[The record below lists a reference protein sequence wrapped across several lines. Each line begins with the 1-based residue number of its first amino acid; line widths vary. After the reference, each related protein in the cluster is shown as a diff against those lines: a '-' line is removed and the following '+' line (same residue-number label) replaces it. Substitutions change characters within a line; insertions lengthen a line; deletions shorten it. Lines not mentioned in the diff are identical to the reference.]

1 MVRRIDTINKE
12 RGFCMWGLVLIAAIG
27 IMIAGADKLLIK
39 KERKQG
45 AKMFVFALILFLT
58 VSIFAPSTDD
68 DKSKKEVVAKE
79 DEQQTEEVEPPVEEV
94 EEIPYDPDDYTK
106 YWTELFSMHE
116 GLRYNMSYIV
126 SENYSDGNENFNW
139 FYENNTERTASVVVA
154 SRVDA
159 PAKGFDV
166 EAYSKNGGSFSLDV
180 DGYYDVIFFYDDD
193 TIERVP
199 LEEFVLKD

>member
-1 MVRRIDTINKE
+1 MLNKE
-12 RGFCMWGLVLIAAIG
+12 GGFDMVG
-27 IMIAGADKLLIK
+27 
-39 KERKQG
+39 
-45 AKMFVFALILFLT
+45 LT
-58 VSIFAPSTDD
+58 VIVAVIAMVVGVNNLRGEKNREQGEKMLGLAAVLFFMAFVIVPSVDEK
-68 DKSKKEVVAKE
+68 KSVAKE
-79 DEQQTEEVEPPVEEV
+79 DEQQTEEVAVKEVEPPVEEV

-159 PAKGFDV
+159 PSKGFDV
-166 EAYSKNGGSFSLDV
+166 EAYSKNGGSFSLDI

-199 LEEFVLKD
+199 LTDFVLQD